1 MKKTISILGAGGKM
15 GKWFA
20 KYFLENGF
28 QVIGYDSENE
38 ITNKSVIKAESL
50 VGAVH
55 R

>member
-28 QVIGYDSENE
+28 EVTGFDSENPAGD
-38 ITNKSVIKAESL
+38 ILINLDLA
-50 VGAVH
+50 
-55 R
+55 